1 MYICP
6 IVFHIRV
13 KCVLNV
19 LVDLL
24 RTSRDVR
31 VSVTGIE
38 KAAAAWCA
46 ARIFQN
52 IGRPLVWLTA
62 SSKEA
67 ERVCTDLACFT
78 EQPVLLFPSHEN
90 LPFVPIVPASE
101 TVAQRISVLYRL
113 LASREPFLLVA
124 PVQAICEPTIP
135 KTVLSRNVEYLLTGE
150 ETDRN
155 ALVSWLLKAGYEAA
169 AVVQSVG
176 QFSVRGGILDVY
188 PCNTIAPVRLDF
200 FGDFVEEIR
209 YFDLNTQKS
218 TDLLTELTILPC
230 SELLFEDE
238 LIKNAQETM
247 IKQARLMDWPARQL
261 NEWFELLNARRF
273 WEGAQSLLPILY
285 EGNSTLLDYLPES
298 TLFVMDGY
306 EEVVDGLYAL
316 WNEARHAYES
326 ARALHRVLSELFHLI
341 LPPDVVLKRMNTHTR
356 LSFSPMAVEMRCKA
370 DIQQGHTTSEP
381 VDSSA
386 HTVEFQEITPTLPVL
401 VSHHA
406 GEDLLMPV
414 WNTLVEWARDNK
426 RVAVFARSTRH
437 RDRLM
442 PLLAYYAGQDAE
454 SVQIPLY
461 SKDDVLTQEPP
472 AAAISFFVGSPSK
485 RFYLPAAEL
494 IVISEEELFVGLSS
508 AKGRKLPRKSVKRTK
523 LADVISLDL
532 TPESLI
538 VHRDYG
544 VGLYKGLV
552 KMEIHGI
559 WSEFLHIEYR
569 DGDKLYL
576 PVDRLGLV
584 QRYVGVEGRQPSLD
598 KLGSAAWQ
606 LTRKKIKKAV
616 YEVAHELVEL
626 YAKRQVQEGIAFSEP
641 DAICRQF
648 EAAFPYD
655 ETPDQAAAIE
665 DVLQDMQ
672 RPRPM
677 DRLICGDVGYGKT
690 EVVMRAAFKAV
701 LDGKQVAVLVPT
713 TLLAEQHERSF
724 KARFEKFPVRIA
736 ALNRLK
742 SSAYIKETL
751 AGLAMG
757 QIDIVIGT
765 HRLLQKDVQFKAL
778 GLLVVDEEHRFG
790 VKHKEKLK
798 GLKQNIDCLTLTATP
813 IPRTL
818 QLSLLGLRDMSII
831 KTPPQ
836 DRLPVK
842 TFVAEFD
849 DTIISQAI
857 KRELERNGQIFFV
870 RNRIQGIER
879 LAEYVRSL
887 VPGIRV
893 EVAHGQMEASQ
904 LEEVMIR
911 FVRGEIDCL
920 VCTAIIESG
929 IDIPAANTILIDR
942 ADLLGVAELYQLRGR
957 VGRSTEQA
965 YAFFFVPP
973 GAHAEKGALKRIKAV
988 MDAISSGGGFTLAME
1003 DMQMRGAGNIIGMSQ
1018 SGQIADV
1025 GYELYLNILE
1035 EAVHE
1040 IKGLPVKTVLDPE
1053 VNLGVSAFIPEEYC
1067 PDIEERLRL
1076 YRRLSRIESEEEAR
1090 DFEQELTDRFGEYP
1104 QEVAAL
1110 LQIMAVKR
1118 VLAVMNCIRLDRSE
1132 VKGQDMLVFT
1142 YGPEGPVNLDGLL
1155 AALPK
1160 HKDWRL
1166 LKDGRLMV
1174 SLQGKDL
1181 NAVLNTVHLVKAL

>member
-1 MYICP
+1 MTGRRFY
-6 IVFHIRV
+6 V
-13 KCVLNV
+13 KVKGVLNS

-24 RTSRDVR
+24 RTHGAVK

-113 LASREPFLLVA
+113 TVSPDPFLLVA
-124 PVQAICEPTIP
+124 PVQAVCEPTLP
-135 KTVLSRNVEYLLTGE
+135 KTVLSRNVEYLLAGE

-155 ALVSWLLKAGYEAA
+155 ALVSWLLKVGYEAV

-188 PCNTIAPVRLDF
+188 PCNSTAPVRLDF
-200 FGDFVEEIR
+200 FGDFVEEMR
-209 YFDLNTQKS
+209 YFDPETQKS
-218 TDLLTELTILPC
+218 TDVLTELTILPC
-230 SELLFEDE
+230 SELLFEEE
-238 LIKNAQETM
+238 LIKKAQETM
-247 IKQARLMDWPARQL
+247 IQQARIMDWPAKQL
-261 NEWFELLNARRF
+261 TEWLELLNARRF
-273 WEGAQSLLPILY
+273 WEGAQALLPVIY
-285 EGNSTLLDYLPES
+285 EGNSTLLNYLPEN
-298 TLFVMDGY
+298 TLFLMDGY
-306 EEVVDGLYAL
+306 EEVIDSLYAL
-316 WNEARHAYES
+316 WNTAKYAYES
-326 ARALHRVLSELFHLI
+326 ARAVHHVLSELSHLI
-341 LPPDVVLKRMNTHTR
+341 LPPNVVLERISTCAR
-356 LSFSPMAVEMRCKA
+356 LSFSAIGLETQCEVNIQQGSKA
-370 DIQQGHTTSEP
+370 DIAP
-381 VDSSA
+381 VNSSA
-386 HTVEFQEITPTLPVL
+386 HTVEFQTITPDLPIIIP
-401 VSHHA
+401 HHA
-406 GEDLLMPV
+406 GEDLLLPV
-414 WNTLVEWARDNK
+414 WNTLAEWARDKK
-426 RVAVFARSTRH
+426 RVAVFARSSRH

-442 PLLAYYAGQDAE
+442 SLLAHYASQEPE
-454 SVQIPLY
+454 SAQIPLY
-461 SKDDVLTQEPP
+461 SKEDVLNQEPP
-472 AAAISFFVGSPSK
+472 VGAISFFVGSPSR
-485 RFYLPAAEL
+485 RFYLSAADL
-494 IVISEEELFVGLSS
+494 IVISEDELFGGLSS
-508 AKGRKLPRKSVKRTK
+508 AKGRKLARKSVKRTK

-552 KMEIHGI
+552 KMEIQGVRG
-559 WSEFLHIEYR
+559 EFLYIEYR
-569 DGDKLYL
+569 GGDRLYL

-584 QRYVGVEGRQPSLD
+584 QRYVGVEGRQPVLD
-598 KLGSAAWQ
+598 KLGGAAWQ
-606 LTRKKIKKAV
+606 FTRKRIKKAV

-626 YAKRQVQEGIAFSEP
+626 YAKRQVQEGIAFSKP
-641 DAICRQF
+641 DVMYRQF

-655 ETPDQAAAIE
+655 ETPDQAGAIE
-665 DVLQDMQ
+665 DVLKDMQ
-672 RPRPM
+672 RLRPM

-701 LDGKQVAVLVPT
+701 TDGKQVAVLVPT

-742 SSAYIKETL
+742 SSKYMKEAL
-751 AGLAMG
+751 AGLAGG

-765 HRLLQKDVQFKAL
+765 HRLLQNDVQFKSL

-798 GLKQNIDCLTLTATP
+798 KLKQNIDCLTLTATP

-818 QLSLLGLRDMSII
+818 QLSLLGLRDLSII

-879 LAEYVRSL
+879 LAEYVRGL

-893 EVAHGQMEASQ
+893 EVAHGQMEAFN
-904 LEEVMIR
+904 LEDVMIR

-965 YAFFFVPP
+965 YAYFFVPP

-1003 DMQMRGAGNIIGMSQ
+1003 DMQMRGAGNILGVSQ

-1035 EAVHE
+1035 EAVQE
-1040 IKGLPVKTVLDPE
+1040 SKGLPVKKIMDPE

-1076 YRRLSRIESEEEAR
+1076 YRRLSRIESEEEVCE
-1090 DFEQELTDRFGEYP
+1090 FEQELTDRFGEYS
-1104 QEVAAL
+1104 QELASL

-1118 VLAVMNCIRLDRSE
+1118 VLAAINCIRLDRSK
-1132 VKGQDMLVFT
+1132 VKEQDMLVFT
-1142 YGPEGPVNLDGLL
+1142 YGPEGPVNLKGLL
-1155 AALPK
+1155 AALPR

-1166 LKDGRLMV
+1166 LPDGRLMV
-1174 SLQGKDL
+1174 PWQGKDL
-1181 NAVLNTVHLVKAL
+1181 QAVLNTVHMVKEL